1 MRGSAI
7 AVFSIFVAS
16 PAIAATLGVP
26 TQGYTYFH
34 RAGADSIAHNAAIE
48 TCAANAASL
57 LPPAIANT
65 GGALGSLIDSIE
77 RDKVAKVNFA
87 ANLENCMTIK
97 GWDVVR
103 LDDSEGKSI
112 ANLEAPA
119 LSTVL
124 APWIGAETV
133 HGQIVRQYQP
143 IGNMPVT
150 AADIFD
156 SAGSSLSLAS
166 DLGGVNRAVAAVP
179 ERVNRPPWQVPEA
192 EDDLSKISAGATL
205 IVVRATTIAPAQ
217 ASLEFAYLDK
227 PEERNPM
234 SADSA
239 FIVPTPTR
247 FFWTHGAFLEKIYVF
262 VVRPGHWRIAA
273 MNGVSLCLGGP
284 AFDVGPGEAIF
295 AGNFSATD
303 PHALNLDPAAAKA
316 MLGNVEFVQRL
327 KPAQYINGETHG
339 CGHVPATFL
348 YKIELKETRFSD
360 DRGSKAEPA
369 PQNEPS
375 PQ

>member
-1 MRGSAI
+1 MSIPLSRRTRQEEVCHDPRAPSVARARRGLIFRKFRHSCDPAAVWKPGLNSRGDFMRRSAI

-103 LDDSEGKSI
+103 LDDFEGKSI

-234 SADSA
+234 SADLA

-247 FFWTHGAFLEKIYVF
+247 FFLGSRRISRKDLCVCCAPGTLAHRCDERSKPLSW
-262 VVRPGHWRIAA
+262 RPGIRCRA
-273 MNGVSLCLGGP
+273 
-284 AFDVGPGEAIF
+284 
-295 AGNFSATD
+295 
-303 PHALNLDPAAAKA
+303 
-316 MLGNVEFVQRL
+316 R
-327 KPAQYINGETHG
+327 
-339 CGHVPATFL
+339 
-348 YKIELKETRFSD
+348 RSD
-360 DRGSKAEPA
+360 IRG
-369 PQNEPS
+369 QF
-375 PQ
+375 